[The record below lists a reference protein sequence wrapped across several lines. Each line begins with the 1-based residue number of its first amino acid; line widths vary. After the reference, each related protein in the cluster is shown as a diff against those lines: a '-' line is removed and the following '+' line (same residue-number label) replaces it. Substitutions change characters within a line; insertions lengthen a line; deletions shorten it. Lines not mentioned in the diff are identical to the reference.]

1 VLLNIVTDIYLNQ
14 LKQVLVNPARAG
26 KMPRLTKIIIMWPL
40 VWVTAEKENSMPV
53 ITLPDGSQREFDSA
67 VTVLDVAADIGPGLA
82 KATLAGIVS
91 GQEVDA
97 SYLIEQDANLSIVT
111 DRSDEALEIIRHS
124 SAHLLAMAVKELFP
138 SAQVTIGPVI
148 EDGFYYDFS
157 FERAFTPE
165 DLEAIEQ
172 RMHEL
177 AKQDFAIAREEW
189 DRDEAVEFFKGI
201 GEAYKAEI
209 IAGIPADQPIGLYR
223 QGDFVDLCRGPHV
236 PSTGKL
242 SAFKLTKV
250 AGAYWRGDNDNEM
263 LQRIYGTA
271 WANKKQLKAYINRM
285 AEAEKRDHRKIG
297 KKLDL
302 FHMQEEA
309 PGSVFWH
316 QKGWAIYNGIKDYMR
331 QKQMQNGYEEIRT
344 PQVVDYS
351 LWEKSGHADKF
362 GDDMFSITTEDRQ
375 YAVKPM
381 NCPCHIQV
389 YNQGLKS
396 YRDLPLRIA
405 EFGSCHRNE
414 PSGSLHGIMRV
425 RSFTQDDGHIFCAE
439 DQIQSEVSEFIDVL
453 HDVYADF
460 GFSEIIYRLS
470 TRPEK
475 RVGSDESWDRA
486 EKALGEALDAKNLPW
501 QELPGEGAFYG
512 PKIEFSLKDC
522 IGRVWQMG
530 TIQVDFSMPGRL
542 DAEYVAEDGTRKT
555 PVMLHRAILGSFER
569 FIGILIEQH
578 EGAFPFWLSPDQAIV
593 INITD
598 SQAEYAKKV
607 TQTLQ
612 NKGFRVKSDLRNEK
626 IGFKIRGHSMQRV
639 PYLLVVGD
647 KEIDSGTVSVRTR
660 DGEDMGSM
668 LLDEVAELFNRD
680 AERRSRVPETNAE

>member
-1 VLLNIVTDIYLNQ
+1 
-14 LKQVLVNPARAG
+14 
-26 KMPRLTKIIIMWPL
+26 MWPL
-40 VWVTAEKENSMPV
+40 VWVTTEKEKIMPV
-53 ITLPDGSQREFDSA
+53 ITLPDGSQRDFDSA

-82 KATLAGIVS
+82 KATLAGVVS

-97 SYLIEQDANLSIVT
+97 SYLIEEDANLSIVT

-124 SAHLLAMAVKELFP
+124 TAHLLAMAVKELFP
-138 SAQVTIGPVI
+138 TAQVTIGPVI
-148 EDGFYYDFS
+148 ENGFYYDFS
-157 FERAFTPE
+157 FERTFTPE

-172 RMHEL
+172 RMQEL

-271 WANKKQLKAYINRM
+271 WANKKQLKAYINRL

-331 QKQMQNGYEEIRT
+331 KKQLQNGYQEIRT

-362 GDDMFSITTEDRQ
+362 GDDMFSITTDDRQ

-425 RSFTQDDGHIFCAE
+425 RSFTQDDGHIFCSE

-453 HDVYADF
+453 HEVYADF

-470 TRPEK
+470 TRPEQ
-475 RVGSDESWDRA
+475 RVGTEESWDRA

-542 DAEYVAEDGTRKT
+542 DAEYVAEDGSRKT

-578 EGAFPFWLSPDQAIV
+578 EGAFPFWLAPQQAIV

-607 TQTLQ
+607 TQTMQ
-612 NKGFRVKSDLRNEK
+612 NEGFRVNSDLRNEK

-647 KEIDSGTVSVRTR
+647 KEIENGTVAVRTR
-660 DGEDMGSM
+660 DGEDLGSM
-668 LLDEVAELFNRD
+668 AIEEVITLFQGD
-680 AERRSRVPETNAE
+680 TEKRSRELETNTE